1 MIQLDSRITYGCDP
15 EAFFERNG
23 EVIGSEKVLPKSGW
37 NYVKRDGVQI
47 EFQPLA
53 YASVKSQLVH
63 LREVMNSFRSNMT
76 RFPDVKVCFKP
87 VIQVSEAELAT
98 LGEESRLLGCKPSD
112 NIYGFKQID
121 VDGQVFRT
129 RSAGGHLHIGLYDE
143 RRIWNTDVYPHL
155 DERARL
161 VPILDVLVGNTCV
174 LFDMDPVQRQRR
186 KMYGRPGEYRLPWHG
201 VEYRTLSNFWMR
213 SPVLAELVFGLAQLS
228 VGVLSTTLSGREN
241 LEKELL
247 YNLDWRKI
255 VKAIYLNDR
264 TTALENWKVVR
275 DFLIKQAP
283 KGSVINGDNIRK
295 FDKLIEIVG
304 EKGLDVFFPL
314 EGDAVIKG
322 WASYNNYNTSWGN
335 FLGSI
340 Q

>member
-1 MIQLDSRITYGCDP
+1 MINLESRITYGCDP

-23 EVIGSEKVLPKSGW
+23 EVIGSEKVLPQSGW

-53 YASVKSQLVH
+53 YGSAKSQVAH
-63 LREVMNSFRSNMT
+63 LRDVMDSFKNHLT
-76 RFPDVKVCFKP
+76 YFPDVKVCFKP
-87 VIQVSEAELAT
+87 VVQVSEAEIAT

-143 RRIWNTDVYPHL
+143 TRIWNMNVYPHL

-174 LFDMDPVQRQRR
+174 LFDTDPVQRQRR

-213 SPVLAELVFGLAQLS
+213 SPILAELVFGLAQLS
-228 VGVLSTTLSGREN
+228 VGILSTTLEGKEN

-283 KGSVINGDNIRK
+283 SGSVVNGGNIRK
-295 FDKLIEIVG
+295 FDKFIEIVG
-304 EKGLDVFFPL
+304 EQGLDVFFPM
-314 EGDAVIKG
+314 EGEAVLKG
-322 WASYNNYNTSWGN
+322 WTSGSYKVSWDN